1 MNYFKNGNIQ
11 EISNYYKGE
20 LNGPY
25 NSYYLNGSSKIN
37 AFYTL
42 GKVDSTFEAFYLN
55 GNLAEK
61 GKYAISPKIATKD
74 TSTLDY
80 WMYKSE
86 ALVSFKKVLGNTI
99 MKMVL

>member
-1 MNYFKNGNIQ
+1 MEIW

-37 AFYTL
+37 AFLYSR
-42 GKVDSTFEAFYLN
+42 KVDSTFEAFYLN

-86 ALVSFKKVLGNTI
+86 EIISFKKVLGNTI